1 MAKTIK
7 TTVKMMAGLNHL
19 YGCHLTLS
27 ESKFFGTEGQPITMY
42 IIKDCYKEKD
52 GKFVDDELFRS
63 ASLIYTCYF
72 MRELMFAMKGEE
84 LPPLEGEIAEK
95 WSQMREK
102 RNVEKSV
109 EFMKEK
115 YGHKLQVGDD
125 R

>member
-7 TTVKMMAGLNHL
+7 ITVKMMAGLNHM

-27 ESKFFGTEGQPITMY
+27 ENKFFGTEGQPITMY
-42 IIKDCYKEKD
+42 IVKDCYREKD
-52 GKFVDDELFRS
+52 GHFIDDELFRS

-84 LPPLEGEIAEK
+84 APPIEGDIAEK
-95 WSQMREK
+95 WAHIREK
-102 RNVEKSV
+102 RNVDKSIQL
-109 EFMKEK
+109 MKEK
-115 YGHKLQVGDD
+115 YGDELQVVDG